1 MATVSLI
8 GSVLKEAGIIT
19 IEGKRC
25 VCGSCKATGRI
36 DTLQIKH
43 KKDCTAYTAVKSF
56 IESLHDDENILPRVE
71 HPIELDAMLPYYAEL
86 TSEEYAVADGLA
98 TMLFAAATKKERE
111 SLKKRI
117 EDFEATTQERPDLIE
132 AVMVNGLESNT
143 DRINFRNWLV
153 FMKVHN
159 RELSRL
165 EAEHYEMECK
175 GTEMQE
181 LFDRALR
188 VGS

>member
-1 MATVSLI
+1 MAKVSLI

-19 IEGKRC
+19 IDGRRC

-36 DTLQIKH
+36 DTLAIKH
-43 KKDCTAYTAVKSF
+43 KKDCTAYTAVKTF
-56 IESLHDDENILPRVE
+56 IDTLHADENIIPRVE

-86 TSEEYAVADGLA
+86 TSEEYSVADGIA
-98 TMLFAAATKKERE
+98 TLIFATATRSERE
-111 SLKKRI
+111 KLKKKI
-117 EDFEATTQERPDLIE
+117 VEFEESTQERPDLLE

-153 FMKVHN
+153 FMKVYN

-181 LFDRALR
+181 LFDRAFR